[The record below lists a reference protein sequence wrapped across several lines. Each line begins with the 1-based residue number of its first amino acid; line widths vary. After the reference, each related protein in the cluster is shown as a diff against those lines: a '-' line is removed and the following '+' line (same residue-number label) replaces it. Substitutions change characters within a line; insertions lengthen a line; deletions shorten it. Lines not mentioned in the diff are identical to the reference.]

1 MNVLLVYATNS
12 SGTRLAAEL
21 VNQVLQKMEHT
32 VTVKHASTVAPADL
46 KKADLV
52 ILGSCTWERFAGKQR
67 LEGQLQQHIYE
78 LQQKLYDQ
86 KVLLPGRK
94 FAVFALGDSGYTD
107 FAAAADHLVQFVNDL
122 GGVVV
127 GQPLKIDGWFFHP
140 ERNEKL
146 LTDWATK
153 IAVSIK

>member
-1 MNVLLVYATNS
+1 MTTVVIYATNS

-21 VNQVLQKMEHT
+21 VGHVMQNLGHT
-32 VTVKHASTVAPADL
+32 VTLKRANAVAPAEL

-52 ILGSCTWERFAGKQR
+52 ILGSCTWERFENKQR
-67 LEGQLQQHIYE
+67 LEGQLQQHMYE

-107 FAAAADHLVQFVNDL
+107 FAAAADHLVRLVNDL
-122 GGVVV
+122 GGEVV
-127 GQPLKIDGWFFHP
+127 GEPLRIDGWFFHP

-146 LTDWATK
+146 LTTWAESV
-153 IAVSIK
+153 AAAL